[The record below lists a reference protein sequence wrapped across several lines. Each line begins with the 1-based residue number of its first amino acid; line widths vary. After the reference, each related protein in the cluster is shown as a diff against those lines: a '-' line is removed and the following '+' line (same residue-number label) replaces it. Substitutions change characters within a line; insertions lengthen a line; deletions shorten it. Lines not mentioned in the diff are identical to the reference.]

1 MRSVNRLFFTL
12 LSILAVCSTAVA
24 QTTSSVIIRYVDAKE
39 GSYTNPGTSWKKA
52 TKSLQGAINELY
64 ALLQKD
70 PTKTGRV
77 YVMGQYTDDAGSG
90 TYTPTE
96 SVEQVSTGVLD
107 TSFKLYAGISI
118 YGSFSPESIKNN
130 TFQEDGTLVVPA
142 GSFSPE
148 SDEYLKELR
157 PMRPSPSSSPNYQ
170 WNFTSPSTLSGNHA
184 ANADEDPLV
193 WNENNDQYDQSFPGN
208 SYHVLWF
215 ATNGYIDN
223 AKHPNRARGLDSL
236 SVVDGFVI
244 RDGNALNKS
253 NTDHKHNSYGGGAYM
268 VHNAVVRRCVFTQN
282 AASLR
287 GGAVYMDGGG
297 LVEQCYFNRNQAA
310 GVGITDGY
318 GGAVCIDGDGAVKHS
333 VMDNNAARVGG
344 GLMIG
349 ISASDS

>member
-1 MRSVNRLFFTL
+1 MLNIKMKRYMRSVNRLFLTL

-24 QTTSSVIIRYVDAKE
+24 QTTSSVIIRYVDAQK

-118 YGSFSPESIKNN
+118 YGSFSPEIIASFKGC
-130 TFQEDGTLVVPA
+130 FKEDD
-142 GSFSPE
+142 GSLELTDSESQTVTYAPE
-148 SDEYLKELR
+148 SDEYIDLLR
-157 PMRPSPSSSPNYQ
+157 GSTNQTSQQGYQ

-223 AKHPNRARGLDSL
+223 AKHPNRARGLERE
-236 SVVDGFVI
+236 SV
-244 RDGNALNKS
+244 
-253 NTDHKHNSYGGGAYM
+253 
-268 VHNAVVRRCVFTQN
+268 
-282 AASLR
+282 
-287 GGAVYMDGGG
+287 
-297 LVEQCYFNRNQAA
+297 
-310 GVGITDGY
+310 
-318 GGAVCIDGDGAVKHS
+318 
-333 VMDNNAARVGG
+333 
-344 GLMIG
+344 
-349 ISASDS
+349 